1 MSKIKVITIVLLIA
15 MLAALPA
22 GKALAASGSDTT
34 IGTGT
39 IVSIVIDTDP
49 VTAISTVVVTLQ
61 DSGGIAQTVRLSLE
75 DAISLGLVI
84 PNELMVGEDVTIV
97 DKTDATSII
106 ASGVVNSLI
115 FVTDPITGI
124 TTLTVNLTDASDV
137 TSDFILDLE
146 TDVFNELVATNEDL
160 INTEI
165 VVDPTLI
172 IDSSTFGKV
181 ISKLGAF
188 FASNLGVD
196 LATLQAYQAE
206 GYGYGVITQAS
217 WMAYLLGG
225 DADTL
230 AQILAAKS
238 SGDYSGIVLADES
251 TATNWGQ
258 LRQAVL
264 TDGKQNMGQIISG
277 KTTLPTLTPE
287 PVAVETPTTT
297 VTTTTTKTNNG
308 NGNGNAN
315 SNANGNADTHGNSNK
330 NKP

>member
-15 MLAALPA
+15 MLVALPA

-34 IGTGT
+34 IGTGS
-39 IVSIVIDTDP
+39 IVSIKIETDLS
-49 VTAISTVVVTLQ
+49 TLTSTVVVTLL
-61 DSGGIAQTVRLSLE
+61 DSAGLAQTMRVSLE
-75 DAISLGLVI
+75 SAISLGLVI
-84 PNELMVGEDVTIV
+84 PNELMLAQDVSIV
-97 DKTDATSII
+97 DKTDATIII
-106 ASGVVNSLI
+106 ASGVVNSLM
-115 FVTDPITGI
+115 FVTDP
-124 TTLTVNLTDASDV
+124 TTLVTTVSINLTTDPILLTAR
-137 TSDFILDLE
+137 DFIVDLD
-146 TDVFNELVATNEDL
+146 TAVFNEIVATNELL

-196 LATLQAYQAE
+196 FATLEAYQAE

-277 KTTLPTLTPE
+277 KAD
-287 PVAVETPTTT
+287 PVTATTT
-297 VTTTTTKTNNG
+297 ITTTTTTTTKTNND
-308 NGNGNAN
+308 NGNSNAN